1 MTIKLSDRRYKIDS
15 SGIRKV
21 FDLAAKLKNPC
32 NLSIGL
38 PDYDIPEEIKD
49 HAIDAIRSGKNRYTQ
64 TAGLPVLREK
74 LLQRYQERGFAM
86 EDVMVASGTS
96 GGLVLTFLALL
107 NPGDEVLF
115 TDPYFVMY
123 KALLEFIGAVPRLI
137 DTYPD
142 FHLRR
147 EALEQA
153 YTPNCKMI
161 IMNSPNNPTGI
172 VYSEEELRMVADF
185 VAEKDL
191 IMLSDEIYEDFVF
204 DEPFI
209 SPAKFT
215 DPARTIIIA
224 GMSKNLA
231 MTGWRVGWVAGPKA
245 FISALSDIQQY
256 TFVCSP
262 SFAQYAALGGIDY
275 PFENYRVDYT
285 GRRDLIYNGLKE
297 LGLNVSRPGG
307 AFYIFP
313 EAPGLD
319 GDAFVKRCIE
329 HELLVVPGHVF
340 STKNTH
346 FRISFAASREMLN
359 RGLSLIKAVM
369 AEG

>member
-1 MTIKLSDRRYKIDS
+1 MSIQLSDRRYKIDS

-38 PDYDIPEEIKD
+38 PDYDIPDEIKD
-49 HAIDAIRSGKNRYTQ
+49 HAIDAIRTGKNRYTQ
-64 TAGLPVLREK
+64 TAGVPALREK
-74 LLQRYQERGFAM
+74 LLQRYKDKGFGP
-86 EDVMVASGTS
+86 EDLMVSSGTS
-96 GGLVLTFLALL
+96 GGLVLTFLAML

-123 KALLEFIGAVPRLI
+123 KALLEFVGAVPRLI

-147 EALEQA
+147 DALEKA
-153 YTPNCKMI
+153 YTPKCKLL

-172 VYSEEELRMVADF
+172 VYSEAELRMVADF
-185 VAEKDL
+185 VAEKNL
-191 IMLSDEIYEDFVF
+191 VMLSDEIYEDFVF

-215 DPARTIIIA
+215 DPERTIIIS

-262 SFAQYAALGGIDY
+262 SIAQFSALAGIDY
-275 PFENYRVDYT
+275 PFEEYRVDYAL
-285 GRRDLIYNGLKE
+285 RRDLIYNGLRE
-297 LGLNVSRPGG
+297 IGLNVSKPSG

-319 GDAFVKRCIE
+319 GAAFVKRCIE
-329 HELLVVPGHVF
+329 HELLVVPGNVF
-340 STKNTH
+340 STRNSH
-346 FRISFAASREMLN
+346 FRISFAASREMLT
-359 RGLSLIKAVM
+359 RGLSIIKEVV
-369 AEG
+369 G